1 MTKQP
6 VGECFSFIDFSML
19 VLMYSDVF
27 KYNESAESIAVTC
40 AETYSTKLHRWQ
52 VDNNSAVT

>member
-19 VLMYSDVF
+19 VLMYCDVF
-27 KYNESAESIAVTC
+27 NGYLKTPKKIL
-40 AETYSTKLHRWQ
+40 K
-52 VDNNSAVT
+52 